1 MAYPRPMNLRHALTD
16 AGMHSMNLVHRA
28 VLVASGG
35 RLLNSA
41 AGMPAV
47 ELHTVGRKTGR
58 PRTNL
63 LTAPIFDDERIVLVA
78 SKGGDDRDP
87 EWFRNLVAHPDVE
100 IRNLRTGEV
109 RKVRGRVASPDEKS
123 QLWPQVVAAY
133 QGYAGYQKR
142 TTRDIPL
149 VICESSAPPTVGHDR
164 TESASPG
171 GAPRE

>member
-1 MAYPRPMNLRHALTD
+1 MNLRHALTD

-133 QGYAGYQKR
+133 QGYRAIRSGPPG
-142 TTRDIPL
+142 TSLSLSANP
-149 VICESSAPPTVGHDR
+149 SAPPTVGHDR